1 MKENC
6 SFNGTVDINGAAHT
20 WSSVLMY
27 DYSTANAS
35 GNLADTVRIIY
46 IYINA

>member
-6 SFNGTVDINGAAHT
+6 SFSGQVDINGASHD
-20 WSSVLMY
+20 WSSVLLY

-35 GNLADTVRIIY
+35 GNLADTIRIIY
-46 IYINA
+46 IYVNA